1 MKLVWTEKADADV
14 DAIWR
19 RRYSDAGAR
28 TIIRAIRRRARGLQE
43 YPDMGRVMP
52 EFGNRYVRELIEG
65 DYRIIYERFA
75 DRVEVLAIIHGARSF
90 SEDLD

>member
-1 MKLVWTEKADADV
+1 
-14 DAIWR
+14 
-19 RRYSDAGAR
+19 
-28 TIIRAIRRRARGLQE
+28 
-43 YPDMGRVMP
+43 MGRVMP